1 MKFIQNKEDG
11 SCKIV
16 FTWRERFLLFTKG
29 KLLMDPLS
37 FRHFSNNLIKI
48 VADWTKNF
56 DTKTK
61 KTLTKP
67 EDKIKTK

>member
-1 MKFIQNKEDG
+1 MRFIQNPKDG

-48 VADWTKNF
+48 VADWTAKF
-56 DTKTK
+56 DK
-61 KTLTKP
+61 KTQQVATTEISKINTK
-67 EDKIKTK
+67 

>member
-1 MKFIQNKEDG
+1 MKFIQNPKDG
-11 SCKIV
+11 SCKIE
-16 FTWRERFLLFTKG
+16 FTWKERFLLFKKG

-48 VADWTKNF
+48 VADWTEKF
-56 DTKTK
+56 DKKTK
-61 KTLTKP
+61 ETLTKQ